1 MTQARE
7 LSFIAADGTLLYVAD
22 WPVGS
27 ATAAGDGIVFMHGLG
42 EHCGR
47 YVHLARFFNDCG
59 YAVRTYDH
67 RGHGRSGGTRGDVP
81 DTETLLQDAKIA
93 IDDFAQKLSAPPLLP
108 DLFPPPQAPTT
119 TEQPKASQRSGRY
132 TRICKVCHRAL
143 ATVTYHGTIPLPT
156 VESTGRDP
164 LQPGVRL
171 SVLAPV

>member
-1 MTQARE
+1 MAAATHVVGSPGGPTSAVLPSPRKPEELPLLE
-7 LSFIAADGTLLYVAD
+7 LSAPG
-22 WPVGS
+22 P
-27 ATAAGDGIVFMHGLG
+27 
-42 EHCGR
+42 
-47 YVHLARFFNDCG
+47 
-59 YAVRTYDH
+59 
-67 RGHGRSGGTRGDVP
+67 
-81 DTETLLQDAKIA
+81 
-93 IDDFAQKLSAPPLLP
+93 LSAPPLLP